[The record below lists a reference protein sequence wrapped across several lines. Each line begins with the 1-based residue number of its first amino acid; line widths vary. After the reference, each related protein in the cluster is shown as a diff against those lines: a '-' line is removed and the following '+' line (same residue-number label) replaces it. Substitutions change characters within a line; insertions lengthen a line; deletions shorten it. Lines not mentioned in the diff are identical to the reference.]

1 MSKTIAAF
9 YQTPDELTAQADYTH
24 YYVSAFHF
32 GFDDKGEPYIH
43 WNDHVPDDPCFDEP
57 WAQLEQLATAH
68 GKTVTLM
75 LGGAGSAFTL
85 LFEHFDLFYPLLK
98 QTLSRRPF
106 LTGTNL
112 DIEETVTLDNVC
124 TLVDSLKRDFGK
136 DFIIT
141 MAPVAGSL
149 AYDTPGMGGF
159 VYKDLMSRPQG
170 ALIDWFNVQCYGANW
185 CTYMIDKIVR
195 NGYPADKLVMG
206 MLWNDFPDLPSLVA
220 GMAILRGVNTEHPT
234 LRGAYIWQ
242 HANAPMGPERWAA
255 LASQALKQP
264 LSIDM
269 PTKLKPGHRTA
280 IRLSSTQSPAPKTH
294 AKQLAREASEKVK
307 NALMARPIQKP
318 QSQKSA
324 TKKKT
329 EDFVVV
335 VSHEKQQ
342 QPTKE
347 GWSCAVQ

>member
-1 MSKTIAAF
+1 MSRKTIAAF
-9 YQTPDELTAQADYTH
+9 YQTPDNLTAQADYTH

-32 GFDDKGEPYIH
+32 GFTDKGAPYIH
-43 WNDHVPDDPCFDEP
+43 WNDNTPDDPCFDKP
-57 WAQLEQLATAH
+57 WAQLEQLATEH

-75 LGGAGSAFTL
+75 LGGAGSAFTQ

-98 QTLSRRPF
+98 QTLDRRPF

-124 TLVDSLKRDFGK
+124 ILVDALKRDFGK

-159 VYKDLMSRPQG
+159 VYKDLLKRPQG
-170 ALIDWFNVQCYGANW
+170 AMIDWFNVQCYGANW
-185 CTYMIDKIVR
+185 CTYMIDKIVG

-220 GMAILRGVNTEHPT
+220 GMATLHAVNTAHPT

-242 HANAPMGPERWAA
+242 HANAPMGPERWAT
-255 LASQALKQP
+255 LASQALNSDVVIPTK
-264 LSIDM
+264 LET
-269 PTKLKPGHRTA
+269 TKLKPGHRTA
-280 IRLSSTQSPAPKTH
+280 VRLPVPVDNVC
-294 AKQLAREASEKVK
+294 AKQLATEAAEMI
-307 NALMARPIQKP
+307 NMRQKTP
-318 QSQKSA
+318 

-329 EDFVVV
+329 SAKKKDADEFVVV
-335 VSHEKQQ
+335 AHEQEQQ
-342 QPTKE
+342 TTGGE
-347 GWSCAVQ
+347 GWNCVVQ